1 MQAQGYAARYA
12 EAQVTV
18 VDRERLLVLVL
29 EGGTKFLRLAR
40 EALASGDA
48 GHFAEYLA
56 RSQAIISE
64 LLGTLDH
71 RAGGAIATDLARLYE
86 FMLFHLTEANA
97 LRSVRHVDEVIQ
109 VFGIIA
115 ASFRDALQGRA
126 AGATRTP
133 ASAAV

>member
-18 VDRERLLVLVL
+18 VDRERLLLLVF

-40 EALASGDA
+40 EALAASDSVR
-48 GHFAEYLA
+48 FAEYLA

-71 RAGGAIATDLARLYE
+71 RAGGAIAADLARLYE

-97 LRSVRHVDEVIQ
+97 LRSVRHVDDVIR
-109 VFGIIA
+109 VFDIVAG
-115 ASFRDALQGRA
+115 SFRDALARRPSVA
-126 AGATRTP
+126 ATSV
-133 ASAAV
+133 SAAV

>member
-18 VDRERLLVLVL
+18 VDRERLLLLVF
-29 EGGTKFLRLAR
+29 EGGMKFLRLAH
-40 EALASGDA
+40 EALAAGDSV
-48 GHFAEYLA
+48 HFAEYLA

-71 RAGGAIATDLARLYE
+71 RAGGALAADLSRLYE

-97 LRSVRHVDEVIQ
+97 LRSMRHIDDVIN

-115 ASFRDALQGRA
+115 GSFRDALAGRAPVA
-126 AGATRTP
+126 AGAP
-133 ASAAV
+133 VSAAI

>member
-12 EAQVTV
+12 EAQVNV
-18 VDRERLLVLVL
+18 VDRERLLLLVF
-29 EGGTKFLRLAR
+29 EGGTKFLRLSR
-40 EALASGDA
+40 ETLAAGDSV
-48 GHFAEYLA
+48 GFAEYLA
-56 RSQAIISE
+56 RSQAIIAE

-97 LRSVRHVDEVIQ
+97 FRSLRHIDEVIQ

-115 ASFRDALQGRA
+115 ASFREALPGRA
-126 AGATRTP
+126 AVATGTP

>member
-12 EAQVTV
+12 EAQVTM

-97 LRSVRHVDEVIQ
+97 LR
-109 VFGIIA
+109 
-115 ASFRDALQGRA
+115 
-126 AGATRTP
+126 
-133 ASAAV
+133 